1 MALAP
6 IKGTQVLIKV
16 GDGASPEVFGHPC
29 MINARRGIQF
39 RSSANKVIVP
49 DCANPDDPAW
59 EQVFKDNLGCTITGT
74 GTLDTTLAQVQIY
87 DIWFAHDTAKNVQ
100 VWLAA
105 VGKWV
110 GAFKLTQWEVS
121 ADRNANAT
129 VSLTL
134 ESHGAIAA
142 FV

>member
-6 IKGTQVLIKV
+6 LKGTQILIKV
-16 GDGASPEVFGHPC
+16 GNGAGPEVFTHPC
-29 MINARRGIQF
+29 LINMRRGIQF

-59 EQVFKDNLGCTITGT
+59 EHVFKDNLGCTITGAGVLNT
-74 GTLDTTLAQVQIY
+74 GDVADYDT
-87 DIWFAHDTAKNVQ
+87 WFRGDAAKNIQ
-100 VWLAA
+100 AWLGS

-110 GAFKLTQWEVS
+110 GAFKLTQWEINGE
-121 ADRNANAT
+121 RNNNT
-129 VSLTL
+129 LTSLTL
-134 ESHGAIAA
+134 ESHGAVAA